1 MHVRAVRNIL
11 FVIVL
16 VAVVGGLGALVA
28 WRLAAKPEAAP
39 RSGVAGSVVPVQV
52 AEVHHGTIEDRRVF
66 SGSLEATARVTMA
79 PKISGRI
86 MSLRVDIS
94 DPVQRGQV
102 IALLDSAEY
111 EQTVAQADAEV
122 AVAQAEHIAAESG
135 LKIAQRELER
145 VRTLHERGIASDSQ
159 LDTATA
165 DQMSL
170 EAGVQVAVARVQR
183 AQAALESARIRLG
196 YTSIRAEWEGGDDA
210 RVVAERFV
218 DEGDTVSANAPIV
231 SIIELNPILAVI
243 HATERDYALLEPE
256 QSVTLSAD
264 AYPGQT
270 FAGRVARVSP
280 IFREGSRQARVEV
293 IVPNPESLLKPG
305 MFVRVEAILG
315 RAEDAAIVP
324 VEALA
329 ERNGGPVLFLVD
341 DTGTTARMLSVQ
353 TGIRQG
359 ARVQITSPSIDGR
372 VVTLG
377 QQLLGESTSISIP
390 TPGAERHTDVTAPD
404 AVGAGNG

>member
-1 MHVRAVRNIL
+1 MHVRAFRNIL
-11 FVIVL
+11 FVVIL
-16 VAVVGGLGALVA
+16 VAVVGGLGVLVA
-28 WRLAAKPEAAP
+28 RRLAAKPEGTQRP
-39 RSGVAGSVVPVQV
+39 GGAGSVVPVQV
-52 AEVHHGTIEDRRVF
+52 AEVHRGTIEDRRVF
-66 SGSLEATARVTMA
+66 SGSLEAAARVTMA
-79 PKISGRI
+79 PKIAGRI
-86 MSLRVDIS
+86 ISLRVDIS

-111 EQTVAQADAEV
+111 EQAVAQADAEV
-122 AVAQAEHIAAESG
+122 AVAQAEQIASESD

-165 DQMSL
+165 DQLSL
-170 EAGVQVAVARVQR
+170 AAGVQVAVARVQR

-243 HATERDYALLEPE
+243 YATERDYALLEPE
-256 QSVTLSAD
+256 QVVTLSAD
-264 AYPGQT
+264 AYPGRS
-270 FAGRVARVSP
+270 FDGRVSRVSP
-280 IFREGSRQARVEV
+280 IFREGSRQARVEI

-315 RAEDAAIVP
+315 RAEDAVIVP
-324 VEALA
+324 VEAMA
-329 ERNGGPVLFLVD
+329 ERNGGPVLFVID
-341 DTGTTARMLSVQ
+341 AEGKTARMVSVQ
-353 TGIRQG
+353 TGIRHG
-359 ARVQITSPSIDGR
+359 SRVQIMSPTIEGR

-390 TPGAERHTDVTAPD
+390 TGVAKPGEAAAPGD
-404 AVGAGNG
+404 DGAGNG